1 MKCTDERSEA
11 AVKVA
16 QERLDAVESMQD
28 RAIEAHQASINQRA
42 RAAGSP
48 NERAIP
54 ANDKETR

>member
-1 MKCTDERSEA
+1 MKCTDTPTKA
-11 AVKVA
+11 AVERA
-16 QERLDAVESMQD
+16 QAL
-28 RAIEAHQASINQRA
+28 QATRDSAMVDTKAARA